1 MSYSSKILSGVF
13 WHCIIISCIAARFHS
28 KKIND
33 TNNRDMS
40 DYIETFQVQT
50 WIIFMY
56 SFNVLF
62 SLYVKLLFIIDILQ
76 STL

>member
-1 MSYSSKILSGVF
+1 
-13 WHCIIISCIAARFHS
+13 
-28 KKIND
+28 
-33 TNNRDMS
+33 MS
-40 DYIETFQVQT
+40 DYMETFQVQT

-76 STL
+76 SML

>member
-1 MSYSSKILSGVF
+1 MEYFG
-13 WHCIIISCIAARFHS
+13 IAARFHS
-28 KKIND
+28 KKNND

-40 DYIETFQVQT
+40 DYIETFLVQT

-76 STL
+76 SML